1 MRRWDVTGGP
11 DASRR
16 CPQPG
21 PGARI
26 TPRTLEAGG
35 AETLDVA
42 GYFGDPDGD
51 ELTYSAS
58 SSDESVATASVSGS
72 AVTVAAVAAGEAV
85 VTVTASDPGG
95 LAAEQRIAVAV
106 AEAPPPPNRGP
117 EPVGRITPRTLEA
130 GGAETLD
137 VAGYFG
143 DPDGDELTYS
153 ASSSDESVATASVSG
168 SAVTVA
174 AVAAG
179 EAVVTVTAS
188 DPGGLAAEQ
197 RIAVAVA
204 EAPPPPNRGPEPVGR
219 ITPRTLE
226 AGGAEKLDV
235 AGYFGDPDGDELT
248 YSASSSDESVATA
261 SVSGSAVTVAAV
273 AAGEAVVTVTASDP
287 GGLAAE
293 QRIAVAVAEA
303 PPPPNRG
310 PEPVGRITP
319 RTLEAGGAE
328 TLDVAGYFGD
338 PDGDEL
344 TYSASSSDESV
355 ATASVS
361 GSAVTVAA
369 VAAGEAVV
377 TVTAS
382 DPGGL
387 AAEQRIAVA
396 VAEAPPPPNRG
407 PEPVGRI
414 TPRTLEAGGA
424 EKLDVAGYFGDPDG
438 DELTY
443 SASSSDESVATA
455 SVSGSAVTVAAV
467 AAGEAVVTVTASD
480 PGGLAAEQRIAVA
493 VAEAPPPPNRGPE
506 PVGRITPRT
515 LEAGGAETLDVA
527 GYFGDPD
534 GDELT
539 YSASSSDESVATA
552 SVSGSAVTVAAVAAG
567 EAVVTVTASDP
578 GGLAAEQRIAVAVA
592 EAPPPPNRGPEPVG
606 RITPRTLEAGGA
618 EKLDVAGYFGDPDG
632 DELTYSAS
640 SSDESVATASVSGS
654 AVTVAAVA
662 AGEAVVTVTA
672 SDPGGLAAEQ
682 RIAVAVAEAPP
693 PPNRGPEPVGRI
705 TPRTLEAGGAE
716 KLDVAGYFGDPD
728 GDELTYSASSS
739 DESVATASVSG
750 SAVTV
755 AAVAAGEAVV
765 TVTAS
770 DPGGLAAEQRI
781 AVAVAEAPPPPNR
794 GPEPVGRIT
803 PRTLEAGGAEKLDVA
818 GYFGDPDGDE
828 LTYSASSSDESVAT
842 ASVSGSAVT
851 VAAVAAGEAVVTVTA
866 SDPGG
871 LAAEQR
877 IAVAVAEAP
886 PPPNRGPEPV
896 GRITPRTLE
905 AGGAEKLDVAGYF
918 GDPDGDELTYSA
930 SSSDE
935 SVATASVSGSAV
947 TVAAVAAGEAVVTVT
962 ASDPGGLAAEQ
973 RIAVAVAEAPPPPNR
988 GPEPVGR
995 ITPRTLEAGG
1005 AEKLDVAGYFG
1016 DPDGDELTYSA
1027 SSSDESVATAS
1038 VSGSAVTVAAV
1049 AAGEAVVTVTASD
1062 PGGLA
1067 AEQRIAVAVAEAPPP
1082 PNRGPEPVGRITPRT
1097 LEAGGA
1103 EKLDVAGYFGDP
1115 DGDELTYSA
1124 SSSDESVATASVS
1137 GSAVTVAAVA
1147 AGEAVVTVTASDP
1160 GGLAAEQRIAVAVAE
1175 APPPPN
1181 RGPEPVGRITPRTL
1195 EAGGAEKLDV
1205 AGYFGDPDGD
1215 ELTYSASSSDES
1227 VATASVSGSA
1237 VTVAAVAAGEAV
1249 VTVTASDPGGLAAEQ
1264 RIAVAVAEAPPP
1276 PNRGPEPVGR
1286 ITPRTLEAGGAEK
1299 LDVAGY
1305 FGDPDGDELTY
1316 SASSSDESVATASVS
1331 GSAVTVAAVAAGEA
1345 VVTVTASDPGGLA
1358 AEQRIAVTVAEAPN
1372 RPPVATQTIP
1382 DQTIHV
1388 RSELQVLTSSKNRV
1402 RVRGLPNYFSDPD
1415 GDPLRYEASSSD
1427 LRYATV
1433 ELIIIAALDHYVL
1446 DVNPVAVGQAT
1457 ITLTATDSEG
1467 LSANYVFDVNVRPPI
1482 PNRRPVVQWPIATQ
1496 RVHVGVPD
1504 SLRLRDHFRDE
1515 DLYGSFFQLNYGASS
1530 ADNDIALVRVSDKR
1544 DHKTGHGYAR
1554 LVIKGVSAGQTRA
1567 TVVATDWEGLSV
1579 EERFTVIVGTRPP
1592 RVTRRISDRSVSA
1605 DSETY
1610 VWALHNYF
1618 ADPDGGELTFDAS
1631 SDNAA
1636 VVLAR
1641 VSTHGPY
1648 VVLSARTVGTA
1659 DVTVTA
1665 TDPTAL
1671 TASQTFTVTV
1681 VAPRPPTITRRIS
1694 NRSVSVGSETYV
1706 YSLHNYFADPEGG
1719 ELTFDASSADAA
1731 VVLAR
1736 MGNGPLVHLFAR
1748 TVGTADVTVTA
1759 TDPTGLTAS
1768 QTFTVTVGAPTS

>member
-1 MRRWDVTGGP
+1 MG
-11 DASRR
+11 
-16 CPQPG
+16 
-21 PGARI
+21 RI
-26 TPRTLEAGG
+26 APRTLEAGG
-35 AETLDVA
+35 SETLDA
-42 GYFGDPDGD
+42 APYFGDPDDDELTYSASSSDESVATASVSGSAVTVAAVAAGRAAVTVTASDPGGLAAEQRIAVAVAKAPPPPNRNRRPAPVGRIAPRTLEAGGSETLDAAPYFGDPDDDELTYSASSSDESVATASVSGSAVTVAAVAAGRAAVTVTASDPGGLAAEQRIAVTVAKAPPPPNRRPEPVGRIAPRTLEAGGSETLDAAPYFGDPDDDELTYSASSSDESVATASVSGSAVTVAAVAAGRAAVTVTASDPGGLAAEQRIAVAVAEAPPPPNRRPAPVGRIAPRTLEAGGSETLDAAPYFGDPDDDELTYSASSSDESVATASVSGSAVTVAAVAAGRAAVTVTASDPGGLAAEQRIAVAVAEAPPPPNRRPEPVGRIAPRTLEAGGSETLDAAPYFGDPDDDELTYSASSSDESVATASVSGSAVTVAAVAAGRAAVTVTASDPGGLAAEQRIAVAVAEAPPPPNRRPEPVGRIAPRTLEAGGSETLDAAPYFGDPDDD

-72 AVTVAAVAAGEAV
+72 AVTVAAVAAGEAA

-106 AEAPPPPNRGP
+106 AEAPPPPNRRP
-117 EPVGRITPRTLEA
+117 EPVGRIAPRTLEA
-130 GGAETLD
+130 GGSETLD
-137 VAGYFG
+137 AAPYFG
-143 DPDGDELTYS
+143 DPDDDELTYS

-179 EAVVTVTAS
+179 EAAVTVTAS

-204 EAPPPPNRGPEPVGR
+204 EAPPPPNRRPEPVGR
-219 ITPRTLE
+219 IAPRTLE
-226 AGGAEKLDV
+226 AGGSETLD
-235 AGYFGDPDGDELT
+235 AAPYFGDPDDDELT

-273 AAGEAVVTVTASDP
+273 AAGEAAVTVTASDP

-303 PPPPNRG
+303 PPPPNRR
-310 PEPVGRITP
+310 PEPVGRIAP
-319 RTLEAGGAE
+319 RTLEAGGSE
-328 TLDVAGYFGD
+328 TLDAAPYFGD
-338 PDGDEL
+338 PDDDEL

-369 VAAGEAVV
+369 VAAGEAAV

-396 VAEAPPPPNRG
+396 VAEAPPPPNRR

-414 TPRTLEAGGA
+414 APRTLEAGGS
-424 EKLDVAGYFGDPDG
+424 ETLDAAPYFGDPDD

-467 AAGEAVVTVTASD
+467 AAGEAAVTVTASD

-493 VAEAPPPPNRGPE
+493 
-506 PVGRITPRT
+506 
-515 LEAGGAETLDVA
+515 
-527 GYFGDPD
+527 
-534 GDELT
+534 
-539 YSASSSDESVATA
+539 
-552 SVSGSAVTVAAVAAG
+552 
-567 EAVVTVTASDP
+567 
-578 GGLAAEQRIAVAVA
+578 
-592 EAPPPPNRGPEPVG
+592 
-606 RITPRTLEAGGA
+606 
-618 EKLDVAGYFGDPDG
+618 
-632 DELTYSAS
+632 
-640 SSDESVATASVSGS
+640 
-654 AVTVAAVA
+654 
-662 AGEAVVTVTA
+662 
-672 SDPGGLAAEQ
+672 
-682 RIAVAVAEAPP
+682 
-693 PPNRGPEPVGRI
+693 
-705 TPRTLEAGGAE
+705 
-716 KLDVAGYFGDPD
+716 
-728 GDELTYSASSS
+728 
-739 DESVATASVSG
+739 
-750 SAVTV
+750 
-755 AAVAAGEAVV
+755 
-765 TVTAS
+765 
-770 DPGGLAAEQRI
+770 
-781 AVAVAEAPPPPNR
+781 
-794 GPEPVGRIT
+794 
-803 PRTLEAGGAEKLDVA
+803 
-818 GYFGDPDGDE
+818 
-828 LTYSASSSDESVAT
+828 
-842 ASVSGSAVT
+842 
-851 VAAVAAGEAVVTVTA
+851 
-866 SDPGG
+866 
-871 LAAEQR
+871 
-877 IAVAVAEAP
+877 
-886 PPPNRGPEPV
+886 
-896 GRITPRTLE
+896 
-905 AGGAEKLDVAGYF
+905 
-918 GDPDGDELTYSA
+918 
-930 SSSDE
+930 
-935 SVATASVSGSAV
+935 
-947 TVAAVAAGEAVVTVT
+947 
-962 ASDPGGLAAEQ
+962 
-973 RIAVAVAEAPPPPNR
+973 
-988 GPEPVGR
+988 
-995 ITPRTLEAGG
+995 
-1005 AEKLDVAGYFG
+1005 
-1016 DPDGDELTYSA
+1016 
-1027 SSSDESVATAS
+1027 
-1038 VSGSAVTVAAV
+1038 
-1049 AAGEAVVTVTASD
+1049 
-1062 PGGLA
+1062 
-1067 AEQRIAVAVAEAPPP
+1067 
-1082 PNRGPEPVGRITPRT
+1082 
-1097 LEAGGA
+1097 
-1103 EKLDVAGYFGDP
+1103 
-1115 DGDELTYSA
+1115 
-1124 SSSDESVATASVS
+1124 
-1137 GSAVTVAAVA
+1137 
-1147 AGEAVVTVTASDP
+1147 
-1160 GGLAAEQRIAVAVAE
+1160 
-1175 APPPPN
+1175 
-1181 RGPEPVGRITPRTL
+1181 
-1195 EAGGAEKLDV
+1195 
-1205 AGYFGDPDGD
+1205 
-1215 ELTYSASSSDES
+1215 
-1227 VATASVSGSA
+1227 
-1237 VTVAAVAAGEAV
+1237 
-1249 VTVTASDPGGLAAEQ
+1249 
-1264 RIAVAVAEAPPP
+1264 
-1276 PNRGPEPVGR
+1276 
-1286 ITPRTLEAGGAEK
+1286 
-1299 LDVAGY
+1299 
-1305 FGDPDGDELTY
+1305 
-1316 SASSSDESVATASVS
+1316 
-1331 GSAVTVAAVAAGEA
+1331 
-1345 VVTVTASDPGGLA
+1345 
-1358 AEQRIAVTVAEAPN
+1358 VAEAPN

-1433 ELIIIAALDHYVL
+1433 EIIIIAALNHYVL

-1467 LSANYVFDVNVRPPI
+1467 LSANYVFGVNVRPPI

-1496 RVHVGVPD
+1496 RVHVGLPD

-1544 DHKTGHGYAR
+1544 DHKTGHGFAR
-1554 LVIKGVSAGQTRA
+1554 LVIEGVSAGQTRA

-1579 EERFTVIVGTRPP
+1579 EERFTVIVRTRPP

-1618 ADPDGGELTFDAS
+1618 ADPEGGELTFDAS

-1641 VSTHGPY
+1641 VSTNGPY

-1706 YSLHNYFADPEGG
+1706 WALHNHFADPEGG

-1731 VVLAR
+1731 VVLAT

-1768 QTFTVTVGAPTS
+1768 QTFTVTVAARTS